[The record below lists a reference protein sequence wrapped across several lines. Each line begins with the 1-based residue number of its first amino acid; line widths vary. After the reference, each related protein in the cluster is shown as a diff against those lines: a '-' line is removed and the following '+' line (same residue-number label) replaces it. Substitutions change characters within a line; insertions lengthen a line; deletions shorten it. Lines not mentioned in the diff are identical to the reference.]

1 PSQPISTNAQV
12 GSFDLLIKDYGE
24 NGFLSKYLCEDL
36 EIGGKVNFKHI
47 DFNVKIPAPFK
58 QKKVCMIAGG
68 TGITPM
74 IQALHAILGEGPDEQ
89 KSETEEVILLY
100 GSRNKNDILGG
111 DMLEK
116 WALSHDGK
124 FKHIDI
130 LSHEP
135 EDSDYTGERGF
146 IDKEKIQKYFPPAS
160 LGDDVIIFV
169 CGPPIM
175 YEILCGPRNE
185 KEVSGVLAELGY
197 TSSQVFKF

>member
-1 PSQPISTNAQV
+1 
-12 GSFDLLIKDYGE
+12 
-24 NGFLSKYLCEDL
+24 
-36 EIGGKVNFKHI
+36 
-47 DFNVKIPAPFK
+47 
-58 QKKVCMIAGG
+58 
-68 TGITPM
+68 M